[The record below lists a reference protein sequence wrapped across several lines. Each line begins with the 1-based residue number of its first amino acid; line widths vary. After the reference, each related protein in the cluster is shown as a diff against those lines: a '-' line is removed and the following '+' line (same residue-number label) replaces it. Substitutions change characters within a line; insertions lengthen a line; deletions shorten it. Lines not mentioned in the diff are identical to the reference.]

1 MSTKKQN
8 VRGGTKTLALVSVMA
23 MAVCGASPAFAANM
37 LTNGSFETPV
47 MTTNSWYILQ
57 AADTNYLTG
66 WTYSAPGDSYAL
78 HINGKGPGGTATVIG
93 PQDGTE
99 CLELDFGTSA
109 GNVYIEQTLT
119 GLAVG
124 TSYSVEGYYAWLH
137 RGGSEHG
144 HFKVSVSGI
153 GDILPSTLVSNDT
166 QWTLFSVPFTAT
178 ATSQTLRITSLG
190 LNGGQQTGLDN
201 ISVNPVPEPVLGGL
215 ALAGLLSVLGRGR
228 RRVLP
233 RKP

>member
-8 VRGGTKTLALVSVMA
+8 VRGSAKTLALVLMV
-23 MAVCGASPAFAANM
+23 AVALCGASPVLAANL

-78 HINGKGPGGTATVIG
+78 HINGKGPTGAATVIS
-93 PQDGTE
+93 PQNGVQ
-99 CLELDFGTSA
+99 CMELDFGTAA
-109 GNVYIEQTLT
+109 GNVYIEQTMT
-119 GLAVG
+119 GLTVG

-137 RGGSEHG
+137 RAGSEHG

-166 QWTLFSVPFTAT
+166 QWTLFSAPFTAT
-178 ATSQTLRITSLG
+178 ATSQTLRISSLG

-215 ALAGLLSVLGRGR
+215 ALAGLLAVLGRGR

-233 RKP
+233 RK